1 MMSLRSFNHFT
12 SFLKSLHI
20 AMQFVPSE
28 ATINENSNAV
38 KSTRKNVE
46 IVSEEVS
53 GTQEY
58 SDEVEHSSPLRE
70 EEEEEDD
77 DEDDDNP
84 GEASVP
90 RKLWKFF
97 TS

>member
-1 MMSLRSFNHFT
+1 
-12 SFLKSLHI
+12 
-20 AMQFVPSE
+20 MQFVPSE
-28 ATINENSNAV
+28 ANNDENSNAV
-38 KSTRKNVE
+38 KPTENVE
-46 IVSEEVS
+46 IVSDN
-53 GTQEY
+53 
-58 SDEVEHSSPLRE
+58 DEDEHNSPLRD
-70 EEEEEDD
+70 EEEEEDEDDYD